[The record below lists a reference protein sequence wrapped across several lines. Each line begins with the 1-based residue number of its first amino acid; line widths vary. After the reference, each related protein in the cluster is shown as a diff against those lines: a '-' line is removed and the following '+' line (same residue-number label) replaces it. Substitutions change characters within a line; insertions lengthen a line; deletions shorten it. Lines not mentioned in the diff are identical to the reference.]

1 MVIIESITTSGP
13 AVCVSGAGSVDANG
27 LYYPTG
33 KKWHNAPVY
42 ENDKKCLL
50 SREPHKNAK
59 TGETSYGW
67 IIGQD
72 RKPLYAVKTEFIE
85 PPASGW
91 KKFTGL
97 LPLPEIQGPVDMKEA
112 AAGAATALK
121 EAGKTLFVAN
131 RYEEAEAVFTR
142 GLGVPFLSDSM
153 EVTLYSN
160 RAETRLRLSKWEA
173 ALTDAEAALVKRPN
187 HDKALLRAAVAAR
200 ELKMYNKAYDLAKKC
215 HEVHPKLAEAK
226 TLILDLEYLI
236 EDVLATQPDMARV
249 ARVKLQESIQL
260 ASGKSAKDFNNL
272 NGLKAFAGY
281 GDKREAIADKEKP
294 PPLES
299 LPYHNIGLPE
309 DQVATM
315 DKFFQEQ
322 RDKKAEEKSKM
333 KTEKKN
339 YAKLKEEYK
348 MQAEMDVREGRMAP
362 LEEIFTSKSPG
373 PADAGEAPSG
383 ATLTA
388 IEGPKT
394 MPSGKKM
401 ELSASEVKEIDVL
414 FSGVPTKSKPLV
426 KVAAGDKTKKAKL
439 DKAKLMVLGMK

>member
-1 MVIIESITTSGP
+1 MVIIESIRNSGP
-13 AVCVSGAGSVDANG
+13 AICVSGAGSVDANG

-33 KKWHNAPVY
+33 KSWHSAPVY

-59 TGETSYGW
+59 TGQTSYGW

-72 RKPLYAVKTEFIE
+72 RKPLYAVQTDSVE
-85 PPASGW
+85 PPSSGW

-97 LPLPEIQGPVDMKEA
+97 LPLPEIQGPVDIKEA

-131 RYEEAEAVFTR
+131 RYDEAEAIFTR
-142 GLGVPFLSDSM
+142 GLGVPFLSDGM

-215 HEVHPKLAEAK
+215 HQVHPKLAEAK

-236 EDVLATQPDMARV
+236 EDVLASQPDMARV

-281 GDKREAIADKEKP
+281 GDKREAVADKEKP

-322 RDKKAEEKSKM
+322 REKKAEEKFKM

-348 MQAEMDVREGRMAP
+348 MQTEMDIKEGRIAP
-362 LEEIFTSKSPG
+362 LEEIFATKSPG
-373 PADAGEAPSG
+373 TSGAGEAPGG
-383 ATLTA
+383 AAVTVLD
-388 IEGPKT
+388 GPKT
-394 MPSGKKM
+394 MPSGKKA
-401 ELSASEVKEIDVL
+401 ELDVVDTKEIDSL
-414 FSGVPTKSKPLV
+414 FAGLPTKSKPLV
-426 KVAAGDKTKKAKL
+426 KVAAGDKAKKEKL
-439 DKAKLMVLGMK
+439 EKAKLMVLSMK